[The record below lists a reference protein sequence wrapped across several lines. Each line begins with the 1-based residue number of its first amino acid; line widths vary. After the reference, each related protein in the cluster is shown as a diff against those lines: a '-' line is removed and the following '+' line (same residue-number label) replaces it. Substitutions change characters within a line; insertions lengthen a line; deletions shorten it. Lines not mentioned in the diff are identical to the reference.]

1 MLTEADR
8 RHTHGRSDLY
18 VDLCGKEFADGKSRS
33 GARWRRKTGCSRRRL
48 MRQ

>member
-18 VDLCGKEFADGKSRS
+18 VDLCGKEFADGQVAFGRTLAAQKPDAADD
-33 GARWRRKTGCSRRRL
+33 G
-48 MRQ
+48 